1 MLTVLLVLAVLVLS
15 LEDLLVELEP
25 EERPVQVVLVDLV
38 DSVLFSVD
46 SEVVR
51 REPARLRRTWWISQ
65 KTRHWRMKNKVQTG
79 ILLAA

>member
-1 MLTVLLVLAVLVLS
+1 MVVLTVLLVLAVLVLS

-46 SEVVR
+46 
-51 REPARLRRTWWISQ
+51 
-65 KTRHWRMKNKVQTG
+65 
-79 ILLAA
+79 